1 MKLNKII
8 ISGPTGMIGYA
19 IVRCALKQGINVLC
33 LVRKDSNRAG
43 ILPTSDNLEI
53 RYANIQDYAHLEI
66 DGNYDAFFH
75 LAWEKT
81 FVSTRDDVNTQLKNV
96 EYTLDT
102 VRLAKKAGCD
112 VFIGAGSQAE
122 YGIVSVTLRP
132 DTPVDPQSGYGIAKY
147 TAGKLSRL
155 LAVQLGIRHIWF
167 RILSTFGPFDGKN
180 TLVMQIINELFQG
193 HSPELTK
200 CEQIWDYLY
209 CDDAARAFLMAAE
222 CDSNDKVYTLGSGT
236 PRVLSEYVNTIKN
249 IVNPAA
255 TLQFGKKDYYPHQ
268 AMHLCADISD
278 LKKDTG
284 WEPEVSFEEGIRRT
298 LRHLNGQS

>member
-1 MKLNKII
+1 
-8 ISGPTGMIGYA
+8 MIGCA
-19 IVRCALKQGINVLC
+19 IVRSALKQGINVLC
-33 LVRKDSNRAG
+33 LVRKGSNRTE

-53 RYANIQDYAHLEI
+53 QYASIQDYARLEI
-66 DGNYDAFFH
+66 DGTYDAFFH

-96 EYTLDT
+96 EYTLDA

-122 YGIVSVTLRP
+122 YGIVSTPLKP
-132 DTPVDPQSGYGIAKY
+132 DTSVDPQSGYGIAKY
-147 TAGKLSRL
+147 TAGKLGSL
-155 LAVQLGIRHIWF
+155 LASQIKIRHIWF

-180 TLVMQIINELFQG
+180 TLVMQVINELLQG

-200 CEQIWDYLY
+200 CEQVWDYLY

-222 CDSNDKVYTLGSGT
+222 HGSDGMVYPLGSGN
-236 PRVLSEYVNTIKN
+236 PRTLSEYANTIKD
-249 IVNPAA
+249 IVNPTA

-268 AMHLCADISD
+268 AMYLCADVSD